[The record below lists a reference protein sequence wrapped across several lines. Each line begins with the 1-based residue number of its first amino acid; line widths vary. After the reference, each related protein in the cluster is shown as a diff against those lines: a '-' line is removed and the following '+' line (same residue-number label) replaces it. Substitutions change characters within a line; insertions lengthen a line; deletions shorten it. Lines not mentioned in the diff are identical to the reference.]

1 MECEEVRPMYKR
13 SKTDNRFFLDISKPG
28 KISPA
33 KMPKSMEKRS
43 SKTTLSTKKFE
54 DKNNLYRV
62 RISTNDDN
70 KKWKKTDEWK
80 PLW

>member
-1 MECEEVRPMYKR
+1 MYKR

-33 KMPKSMEKRS
+33 IIPKTLGKKS
-43 SKTTLSTKKFE
+43 SKTILSAKKFE

-62 RISTNDDN
+62 RVSTNDEN

>member
-1 MECEEVRPMYKR
+1 MYKR

-28 KISPA
+28 NISPA
-33 KMPKSMEKRS
+33 KMPKSLQKKT
-43 SKTTLSTKKFE
+43 SKTTLNTRLASKFE
-54 DKNNLYRV
+54 HKKGIYGV
-62 RISTNDDN
+62 TSNDDN